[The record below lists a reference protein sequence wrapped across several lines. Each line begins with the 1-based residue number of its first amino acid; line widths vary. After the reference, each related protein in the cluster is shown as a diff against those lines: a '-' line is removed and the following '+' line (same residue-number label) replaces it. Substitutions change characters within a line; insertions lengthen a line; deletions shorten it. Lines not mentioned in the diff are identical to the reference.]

1 MLGCKRFNK
10 LLQKHNIING
20 SDVQCR
26 WTGRDKSS
34 NSSGINIKFILL
46 FCLDGLYEC

>member
-20 SDVQCR
+20 SDAQSR

-46 FCLDGLYEC
+46 FCLDGLYEH